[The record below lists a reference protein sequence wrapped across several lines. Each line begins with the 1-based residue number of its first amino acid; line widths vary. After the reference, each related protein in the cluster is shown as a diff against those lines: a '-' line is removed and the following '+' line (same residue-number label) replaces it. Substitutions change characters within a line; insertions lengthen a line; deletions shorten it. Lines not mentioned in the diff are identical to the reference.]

1 MILKLKYRF
10 FVPTSS
16 YRVMDRYEDDY
27 SIEVDGDDVEYT
39 YEPDEQDV
47 IDYLRRTH
55 SDEDIIN
62 DYIEEIYNTGDE
74 TWKNDFKSDFGVD
87 EITAKSLLNSFETNE
102 SKEFFMKDIIEDLV
116 SDTEIYYDELLDYFE
131 SDAEAEFN
139 YYRD

>member
-16 YRVMDRYEDDY
+16 YRVKDRYGDDY
-27 SIEVDGDDVEYT
+27 SIEFDGDDVEYT

-62 DYIEEIYNTGDE
+62 DYIKEIYNTGDE

-87 EITAKSLLNSFETNE
+87 EITAESLLNTFESNE
-102 SKEFFMKDIIEDLV
+102 AKEFFMKDIIEDLV

>member
-16 YRVMDRYEDDY
+16 YRVKDRYEDDY
-27 SIEVDGDDVEYT
+27 SIEFDGDDVEYT

-62 DYIEEIYNTGDE
+62 DYIKEIYNTGDE

-87 EITAKSLLNSFETNE
+87 EITAESLLNAFETNE